1 METFGHRPR
10 ALIAVL
16 LALALALA
24 AAPALA
30 ADEELNAVRAFLR
43 VLEHPYP
50 TLGEFR
56 TFCWTGLEDNPE
68 DYAERVLCTGPRT
81 GDPHL
86 DQRCSV
92 QWRSCGAECDQLASL
107 ALVLERRVLPRG
119 GLGDARIFREDTGGG
134 YRLSEVTGTLDGRPV
149 EFVLTTRYNGNRLFG
164 VFVSKL
170 DNQPLSRTMTPE
182 RVSAVLR
189 GQAAGTGP

>member
-1 METFGHRPR
+1 MNTFRQIR
-10 ALIAVL
+10 RMLLTAVL
-16 LALALALA
+16 ALVPA

-43 VLEHPYP
+43 VLERPYP

-56 TFCWTGLEDNPE
+56 AFCWTGLEDNPE

-81 GDPHL
+81 GDPRL

-92 QWRSCGAECDQLASL
+92 QWRSCGSECDGLASL
-107 ALVLERRVLPRG
+107 ALVLERRLLPRG
-119 GLGDARIFREDTGGG
+119 GLSDVRIFREDTGGS
-134 YRLSEVTGTLDGRPV
+134 YRLSEVTGTLDGHAV

-164 VFVSKL
+164 VFLTKL

-182 RVSAVLR
+182 QVTAVLR
-189 GQAAGTGP
+189 GQAARTGP